1 MQEIN
6 PLVIVCV
13 CTTVCYVLTSSPYT
27 HIPSHS
33 LPPLHTH
40 MHSHSLTFSPPPQYT
55 HTCSV
60 THLKVRG
67 DLQRKLDC
75 QALSEREMMMWNLS
89 GEPSVPILFYIIPAA
104 VDFIGGCVIH
114 SFLCV
119 CNVFRLSN
127 CRSYNIMIIYVLMYS
142 GTRHE
147 CQLLYFLCFY
157 HLCTK

>member
-13 CTTVCYVLTSSPYT
+13 CTTVCYVSQAPPIHT
-27 HIPSHS
+27 HSVIHFPPSIHTCTVTHS
-33 LPPLHTH
+33 L
-40 MHSHSLTFSPPPQYT
+40 SLPPQYT

-127 CRSYNIMIIYVLMYS
+127 CRSYNIMIIYVLM
-142 GTRHE
+142 
-147 CQLLYFLCFY
+147 
-157 HLCTK
+157 